1 MHYHLFI
8 LSLLPL
14 LLFGCSNHKQDDR
27 LTHIA
32 AIVSDTPQLALS
44 VLDSINYSSL
54 TEADQHFYD
63 FLEIK
68 ATDKAYI
75 THTSDS
81 LVLKVIDYYASHRT
95 PPVYPEALYYGGRV
109 YSDLGDYPTALKY
122 FQLSLDNLSSD
133 TDNLDL
139 KNRVFSQTGRL
150 LNSLRLFDEAVPYIT
165 SAIEIN
171 RQTNDTINLIYNLQL
186 LGGTCLRDDNYNLA
200 EKYLDESLEYGSKE
214 SYESLAAISRM
225 YLAAVKHKQGA
236 LDSALTLIR
245 QSIDNVPTGVR
256 VSAVAYASTI
266 YLTANRPDSAYI
278 YAHELIANS
287 NTLHHQIGYQ
297 VLLSPQVRRFI
308 HPDTL
313 DCYISDY
320 RTLLETFY
328 DENNNQLAINQQN
341 LYNYQLHERTK
352 NEAER
357 TSALLWKWITGCIL
371 LIFVMAVINL
381 SLKNRAKKRII
392 DLQRALAYID
402 ELEQE
407 LKRPSET
414 RIENISDNDVRT
426 AVANEETNHLVVAQ
440 ATKVTQTDLRERL
453 RDKLMAIYESSED
466 RQTVSPSILQSEPY
480 QKLLDLIKANKALKD
495 DDNIWDEVERV
506 VLKSSPRFRTHLSL
520 LTLGKVSVQDI
531 HIALLIKC
539 GIKPSHMTILLGR
552 TNGAIISRRESLCV
566 KVLDQKL
573 GVKVIDGIIRLL

>member
-1 MHYHLFI
+1 MNYLRFI
-8 LSLLPL
+8 ALLMPML
-14 LLFGCSNHKQDDR
+14 WFGCSNHQQDGR
-27 LTHIA
+27 LTRIA
-32 AIVSDTPQLALS
+32 ATVSDSPLESLS
-44 VLDSINYSSL
+44 RLDSIDYNQLSD
-54 TEADQHFYD
+54 ADRHFYD
-63 FLEIK
+63 FLRIK
-68 ATDKAYI
+68 ANDKAYV

-81 LVLKVIDYYASHRT
+81 LIISVINYYASHDT
-95 PPVYPEALYYGGRV
+95 KQLYPEALYYGGRV

-139 KNRVFSQTGRL
+139 KNRVLSQTGRL
-150 LNSLRLFDEAVPYIT
+150 LNSLRLFDEAVPYIE

-186 LGGTCLRDDNYNLA
+186 LGSTYLRADNYNLA
-200 EKYLDESLEYGSKE
+200 EKYLDESVEYGSKE
-214 SYESLAAISRM
+214 GSESLAAISRM
-225 YLAAVKHKQGA
+225 YLAAVKHKHGA
-236 LDSALTLIR
+236 IDSALYLIR
-245 QSIDNVPTGVR
+245 QSIDSVPASVR

-266 YLTANRPDSAYI
+266 YLTAGRSDSAYL
-278 YAHELIANS
+278 YAHELIANP

-328 DENNNQLAINQQN
+328 NENNNQLAINQQN

-352 NEAER
+352 NEAES
-357 TSALLWKWITGCIL
+357 TSARLWKWITGCL
-371 LIFVMAVINL
+371 LMICVMAVIILFLRN
-381 SLKNRAKKRII
+381 KDNKRII
-392 DLQRALAYID
+392 ELQRALGYID

-407 LKRPSET
+407 LKRPSEVSL
-414 RIENISDNDVRT
+414 ENIGDDGVHT
-426 AVANEETNHLVVAQ
+426 TVANEDTIHPVVAQ
-440 ATKVTQTDLRERL
+440 TVKVTQTELRERL
-453 RDKLMAIYESSED
+453 REKLMAIYESSED
-466 RQTVSPSILQSEPY
+466 QLTVPPTILQSEPY
-480 QKLLDLIKANKALKD
+480 QKLLNLIKANKALKED
-495 DDNIWDEVERV
+495 DSIWDEVERA
-506 VLKSSPRFRTHLSL
+506 VLESSPRFRTNLSL
-520 LTLGKVSVQDI
+520 LTLGKLSVQDI
-531 HIALLIKC
+531 HTALLIKC